1 MRGQYYGWIGCN
13 RGPRPPC
20 MRRET
25 LRRPEHEPDME
36 RPPTPDEARTAA
48 LDERPTPRRNRR
60 PRFASAGSA
69 ATIPEYEAPSR
80 HPLDDA
86 TAALPNAPGERHPPP
101 QPGRGRHRPER

>member
-1 MRGQYYGWIGCN
+1 MRGQYYGWIGCK

-25 LRRPEHEPDME
+25 LRRPEHEPDMD
-36 RPPTPDEARTAA
+36 RPPISDEARTAA

-60 PRFASAGSA
+60 PRFGSA
-69 ATIPEYEAPSR
+69 HGAATLSEYDTPPGR

-86 TAALPNAPGERHPPP
+86 TAALPSASLPHERHPP
-101 QPGRGRHRPER
+101 